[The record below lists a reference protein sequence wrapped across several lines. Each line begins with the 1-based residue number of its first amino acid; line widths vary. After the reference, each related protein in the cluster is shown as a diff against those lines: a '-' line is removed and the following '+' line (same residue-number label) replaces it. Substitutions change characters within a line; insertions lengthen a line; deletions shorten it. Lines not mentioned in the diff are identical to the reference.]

1 MLTSL
6 VVILM
11 FSLFGSYF
19 LPLALLTRAIGDE
32 TTLREIFEEYV
43 TRLQEKAKE
52 KERRR
57 EEEKVI
63 VHSLYLI
70 VIKLLYFRTFSK
82 CHVDTC
88 QVLE

>member
-1 MLTSL
+1 MCFMLTFL

-11 FSLFGSYF
+11 CSLFGSYVLF
-19 LPLALLTRAIGDE
+19 VALLTRAIGEE
-32 TTLREIFEEYV
+32 TTLKEIFEEYV
-43 TRLQEKAKE
+43 ARLQEKAKE

-63 VHSLYLI
+63 L
-70 VIKLLYFRTFSK
+70 
-82 CHVDTC
+82 HVDTY